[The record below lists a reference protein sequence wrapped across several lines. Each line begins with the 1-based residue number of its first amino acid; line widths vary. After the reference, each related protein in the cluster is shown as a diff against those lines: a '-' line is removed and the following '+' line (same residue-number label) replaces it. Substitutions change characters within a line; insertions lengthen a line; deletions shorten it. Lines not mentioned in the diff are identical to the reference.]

1 MDAIPSIVFFLLIAA
16 SFVVWVYAVAD
27 VARVEEHALRSG
39 SKLVWLLVV
48 LLGHFAGAVLYLALG
63 RPRPSAG

>member
-1 MDAIPSIVFFLLIAA
+1 MDAIPAIIFFLLIAA
-16 SFVVWVYAVAD
+16 SFVVWVFAVAD
-27 VARVEEHALRSG
+27 VARIEERELRSG

-48 LLGHFAGAVLYLALG
+48 LLGHFVGAVLYLALG